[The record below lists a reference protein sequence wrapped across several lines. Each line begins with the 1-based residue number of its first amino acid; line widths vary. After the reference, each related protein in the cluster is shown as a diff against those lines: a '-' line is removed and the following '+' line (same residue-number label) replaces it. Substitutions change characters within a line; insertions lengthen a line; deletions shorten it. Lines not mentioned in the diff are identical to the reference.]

1 MRIIKIIFV
10 MGFIWFST
18 EAMAGGGWPQPK
30 GGMFLKLSQWWVI
43 SDQHYTN
50 TGMIDPNLTR
60 GTYNTSIYAEY
71 GFTDRLTGILY
82 FPFFSRA
89 TLNEQVSGTT
99 GQLIAEG
106 DAVNSLGDTDLSL
119 KYGLITDKSI
129 VVSATLTLGL
139 PLGNDSGGRDGS
151 LQTGDGEFNQM
162 ISIDASRAFK
172 VGKFYPFLSL
182 RAGLNNRTNDY
193 SDEFRY
199 GVEAGITISKVTL
212 IARVFGVESLNN
224 GADNFNA
231 VGTSLFANNTEYMS
245 FSPEI
250 AFNFT
255 KAFGISASYGTAF
268 SGQLIFANPSYSV
281 GAFLKL

>member
-1 MRIIKIIFV
+1 MKIFKITFA
-10 MGFIWFST
+10 IALALFST
-18 EAMAGGGWPQPK
+18 EASAGGGWPQPR
-30 GGMFLKLSQWWVI
+30 GDIFLKLSQWWVV

-89 TLNEQVSGTT
+89 TLNELVSGTT

-106 DAVNSLGDTDLSL
+106 DAINSLGDTDLSI
-119 KYGLITDKSI
+119 KYGLITNKPI
-129 VVSATLTLGL
+129 VVSATLTLGI
-139 PLGNDSGGRDGS
+139 PLGNDNGGRDGS

-162 ISIDASRAFK
+162 ISIDVSKAFK
-172 VGKFYPFLSL
+172 MGEFDPFFSL
-182 RAGLNNRTNDY
+182 KAGINNRTNDY

-199 GVEAGITISKVTL
+199 GAEAGITIGKVTL
-212 IARVFGVESLNN
+212 IARLFGVKSFDN
-224 GADNFNA
+224 GADNFIA
-231 VGTSLFANNTEYMS
+231 IGTSLFANNTEYTS